1 MEDSILKIDN
11 QLCFRLYAVSREMTK
26 AYEPW
31 LKNFNLTYPQYI
43 VMLVLF
49 EHKRIDFNDLSKIV
63 QLKTGT
69 LTPIV
74 NKLNDIGY
82 LTKEKNKDDG
92 RKVFLELSNQGKQLN
107 KDIIEVP
114 LSMSSDLN
122 ISVDMY
128 NILVK
133 ELDDLAVILKE
144 NNKNKGGIKNE
155 KRNNF

>member
-1 MEDSILKIDN
+1 MEDSALNIDK

-31 LKNFNLTYPQYI
+31 LKKFNLTYPQYI

-49 EHKRIDFNDLSKIV
+49 EHKKIDFNELSKIV

-74 NKLNDIGY
+74 NKLNEIGY
-82 LTKEKNKDDG
+82 LNKEKNKNDR
-92 RKVFLELSNQGKQLN
+92 RKVFLTLSEEGKKLN
-107 KDIIEVP
+107 EVIIEVP
-114 LSMSSDLN
+114 LSMASELD
-122 ISVDMY
+122 ISLDMY

-133 ELDDLAVILKE
+133 ELDNLAIILKE
-144 NNKNKGGIKNE
+144 SKKNRGRIEDE
-155 KRNNF
+155 KRNNV

>member
-1 MEDSILKIDN
+1 MEDSILNIDK

-31 LKNFNLTYPQYI
+31 LKKFNLTYPQYV

-49 EHKRIDFNDLSKIV
+49 EHKRIDFSELSKIV

-69 LTPIV
+69 LTPII

-82 LTKEKNKDDG
+82 LIKQKNKDDG
-92 RKVFLELSNQGKQLN
+92 RKVFIELSEKGKKLN

-114 LSMSSDLN
+114 MSLGSELN
-122 ISVDMY
+122 ITSDMY
-128 NILVK
+128 NTLVK
-133 ELDDLAVILKE
+133 ELDQLALILNNVRE
-144 NNKNKGGIKNE
+144 NK
-155 KRNNF
+155 